1 MQSRLNTPQ
10 HVIIV
15 THTLFYGASEALC
28 DYLIFQKIQS
38 LIYIGHPLLAENS
51 TYTQRVYRK
60 GSNVHTKSVKRM
72 SAGSVTAF
80 FRDALVTIIACAKLP
95 KASYLYIGV
104 NPLNACVGVLL
115 RVFGIV
121 DRVIFY
127 AIDFSPKRSSNA
139 LINYIYHSMECF
151 AIRYSDTC
159 WNVSPR
165 IEEGRKKF
173 LGLKTTRDKQIVVP
187 IGVWEKDIVKK
198 IKAKNEYRLIF
209 VGHLLEKQGVQ
220 EVIRA
225 IPAVLKKLPKV
236 SFTIIGGGEYEQPL
250 RELVS
255 SLSLEKYVQFMGW
268 QSDQAVIRNEI
279 IKSDI
284 ALATYMP
291 SGRDTTNFSYYADPT
306 KIKTYLSCGVPVLM
320 TDVSYNAKSLMKSGV
335 AVVVPYNHQDIA
347 RAIVTI
353 LSDTNALLRAKKAA
367 REQARTFTWQKIFEK
382 TFIRTIRSIY

>member
-1 MQSRLNTPQ
+1 MQRRLNTPQ
-10 HVIIV
+10 QVIIV
-15 THTLFYGASEALC
+15 THTLFYGASEALR
-28 DYLIFQKIQS
+28 DYLISQKIQS

-51 TYTQRVYRK
+51 TYT
-60 GSNVHTKSVKRM
+60 VKRFTFGEALYEKVIKRTI
-72 SAGSVTAF
+72 AGSIGSYIRDMWTTFVTCF
-80 FRDALVTIIACAKLP
+80 VLP
-95 KASYLYIGV
+95 KHPYVYIGV
-104 NPLNACVGVLL
+104 NPLNACVGILL
-115 RVFGIV
+115 RACGRV

-127 AIDFSPKRSSNA
+127 SIDFIPKRSSVA
-139 LINYIYHSMECF
+139 IVNYIYHALESF
-151 AIRYSDTC
+151 AVTRSDVC

-173 LGLKTTRDKQIVVP
+173 LGLKTTKDKQIVVP

-198 IKAKNEYRLIF
+198 IKLKNDYRLIF

-220 EVIRA
+220 KVIRA
-225 IPAVLKKLPKV
+225 MPAILKKLPRV
-236 SFTIIGGGEYEQPL
+236 SLTIIGGGEYEQAL
-250 RELVS
+250 KDLVEE
-255 SLSLEKYVQFMGW
+255 LSLIDHIKFLGW
-268 QSDQAVIRNEI
+268 ESDQNKIQTYIA
-279 IKSDI
+279 KSDL

-335 AVVVPYNHQDIA
+335 AVVVPYNHRDIA

-382 TFIRTIRSIY
+382 TFIRTIRFIY

>member
-10 HVIIV
+10 QVIIV

-28 DYLIFQKIQS
+28 DYLISQNIQS
-38 LIYIGHPLLAENS
+38 LIYIGHPLLIENS
-51 TYTQRVYRK
+51 TYTQRVFIK
-60 GSNVHTKSVKRM
+60 GARVREIRFKQSH
-72 SAGSVTAF
+72 AGTVVSF
-80 FRDALVTIIACAKLP
+80 IRDALRTFIECFHLRKHH
-95 KASYLYIGV
+95 YMYIGV
-104 NPLNACVGVLL
+104 NPLNASV
-115 RVFGIV
+115 GIV
-121 DRVIFY
+121 LRILGIVKYVIFY
-127 AIDFSPKRSSNA
+127 AIDFSPKRSSNT

-151 AIRYSDTC
+151 AVRYSDTC

-165 IEEGRKKF
+165 IEEGRKEF
-173 LGLKTTRDKQIVVP
+173 LGLKTMKDKQIVVP
-187 IGVWEKDIVKK
+187 IGVWGKDIVKK
-198 IKAKNEYRLIF
+198 IKLKNDYRLIF

-225 IPAVLKKLPKV
+225 MPAILKKLPKV
-236 SFTIIGGGEYEQPL
+236 SFVIIGGGEYEQPL

-268 QSDQAVIRNEI
+268 QSDQAVIQKEI

-335 AVVVPYNHQDIA
+335 AVVIPYNHHAIA
-347 RAIVTI
+347 SAIIRLFTHANVLNEMKQKTI
-353 LSDTNALLRAKKAA
+353 KEAHKFRWDM
-367 REQARTFTWQKIFEK
+367 IFEK
-382 TFIRTIRSIY
+382 AFQSV